1 MIRRIYDGTPSIG
14 ERLAGAD
21 PAALQ
26 KYLDEMPDDELRGLY
41 FSWATW
47 GRKEQQVP
55 PGNWR
60 IWMIMAG
67 RGFGKTRSGAEWVRD
82 IAVRDGNARIALV
95 AANMHEARSVMVEG
109 AAGIAA
115 VTPEAEQPIYEPS
128 LRRLRWAS
136 GARATL
142 YSAADPD
149 SLRGGEHSHGW
160 CDEIGKRD
168 HAPTGVSTRAEAAWD
183 NLQMGLRA
191 GTRPQVLATTTPR
204 PVPLVQRLVDM
215 DDDGDGTLA
224 ITRGTT
230 YANATHLAGA
240 FVGMMTAQYGAGQL
254 GRQEL
259 HGELLRDVEGALWS
273 RSLIERCRAE
283 PESREYMRIIIA
295 VDPPASSRG
304 DACGIIAAGLL
315 ADGNAHVLADAS
327 VDGASPHVW
336 AAAVAKTYT
345 AWKADRVVAEANQ
358 GGDMVRSVLQAAD
371 MNLPVRLVH
380 ARRGK
385 SARAEPVAALYEAGR
400 VFHAGHFGKLEDE
413 MCGLMAGGNYMGPGR
428 SPDRADALVWALTE
442 LMLERRVEPRV
453 WAG

>member
-1 MIRRIYDGTPSIG
+1 MMQGVYDGAPSIG
-14 ERLAGAD
+14 ERLAGKD
-21 PAALQ
+21 PARVKA
-26 KYLDEMPDDELRGLY
+26 YLDTLPEDEVRDLY

-47 GRKEQQVP
+47 GRDEQQVP
-55 PGNWR
+55 PGDWR

-82 IAVRDGNARIALV
+82 IAARDGNARIALV

-109 AAGIAA
+109 AAGILA
-115 VTPEAEQPIYEPS
+115 VTPEAERPLYEPS

-142 YSAADPD
+142 YSAAEPD

-160 CDEIGKRD
+160 CDEIGKWD
-168 HAPTGVSTRAEAAWD
+168 HAPMGVSTRAEAAWD

-204 PVPLVQRLVDM
+204 PVSLVQRLVNM
-215 DDDGDGTLA
+215 DKDGGALV

-230 YANATHLAGA
+230 WANATHLAGG
-240 FVGMMTAQYGAGQL
+240 FIDMMTAQYGAGQL

-259 HGELLRDVEGALWS
+259 HGELLTDVEGALWN
-273 RSLIERCRAE
+273 RSLIERCRVKGAGE
-283 PESREYMRIIIA
+283 DYTRIVIA
-295 VDPPASSRG
+295 VDPPASSHG
-304 DACGIIAAGLL
+304 DSCGIIAAGLL
-315 ADGNAHVLADAS
+315 ADGCAHVLADAS
-327 VDGASPHVW
+327 VDGARPHVW
-336 AAAVAKTYT
+336 AGAVARVYD
-345 AWKADRVVAEANQ
+345 ALKADRVVAEANQ
-358 GGDMVRSVLQAAD
+358 GGDMVKSVLQAAD
-371 MNLPVRLVH
+371 ANLPVRLVH

-453 WAG
+453 WVG